1 MATVIIRKAELDF
14 MLNNPSGD
22 VGRYLAKK
30 GKIVQAAA
38 KAQVGVRT
46 GALRASI
53 HMRHLRDSRGQYIKI
68 GSALN
73 YALLHHEGSKPHLIV
88 PNRATVLRL
97 VSTLERLTSSPG
109 TRLWA
114 ALVVI
119 VTILFKASLL
129 VT

>member
-1 MATVIIRKAELDF
+1 MTTVIIRKAELDF
-14 MLNNPSGD
+14 MLNNPSGE

-88 PNRATVLRL
+88 PNRATVLRF
-97 VSTLERLTSSPG
+97 VNGGRVVYAHAVMHPG
-109 TRLWA
+109 TKANRYLTDNLK
-114 ALVVI
+114 LV
-119 VTILFKASLL
+119 K
-129 VT
+129 